1 MSLKEKENDG
11 GRNWEVSHEASQS
24 STPHLVCNACPT
36 VIQVTEVQRESM
48 KGDNCGINSTFKSGV
63 KTHLATDIHQ
73 EEFEFHSSTINAPIT
88 SQTVGHTNYQ
98 VFTTKLKDIDTKLAK
113 FDNGKE
119 AELNSNNDKS
129 CAIESGSLQT
139 NSNEARDSAR
149 VPHSSATLRV
159 LPTWTRK
166 TRAATSNQHL
176 GFKHLSSRKRD
187 FVENESSSEFPT
199 KRHQGI
205 QHAKGVYLK
214 VVEVVK
220 QPRQTQ

>member
-1 MSLKEKENDG
+1 MSLKEKENNG

-88 SQTVGHTNYQ
+88 SQTVGHTDYQ
-98 VFTTKLKDIDTKLAK
+98 EFTTKLKNIDTKLAK

-129 CAIESGSLQT
+129 HATKSGSLQT
-139 NSNEARDSAR
+139 NSIEARESAR

-166 TRAATSNQHL
+166 TRALTGNQHL
-176 GFKHLSSRKRD
+176 GFKHLSGKKRD
-187 FVENESSSEFPT
+187 FIENESSSEFPT

-205 QHAKGVYLK
+205 QHAKGDYLE
-214 VVEVVK
+214 VVEVVE

>member
-166 TRAATSNQHL
+166 TRAVTGNQHL

-187 FVENESSSEFPT
+187 FIEKESSSEFPT
-199 KRHQGI
+199 KRH
-205 QHAKGVYLK
+205 
-214 VVEVVK
+214 
-220 QPRQTQ
+220 